1 MLRLDEPTSETALA
15 MLDFNNAVL
24 REDQLETNP
33 DGQRQQEL
41 SRRIDAKI
49 AHTIKAAAA
58 LSDHARHAHLGLTSA
73 PHAGCWLHTT
83 PSPATNNQ
91 MDPLHF
97 KTAIQRWLR
106 MPILGE
112 DGICPLCDGVLDKF
126 GDHCL
131 VCPMGGDRTRRHN
144 LLRNH
149 VYHFAASAG
158 LHPEL
163 EKPGLIQPR
172 PFIGAIAE
180 DGSRHNPEA
189 RRPADVYLPR
199 WRRGTPIAFDFAVTS
214 GLRNIAE
221 TMRDPST
228 ATTSYEDFKRTH
240 LDTERLCQADGFDF
254 CPVVVEAVG
263 GAWGPAATKVLNEL
277 AKSKS
282 MMTGEKVDHLRAQ
295 LYQNLGVILH
305 RENARSVLKRLFELK
320 PFATDVLSAA
330 AGLQDAPGEA

>member
-1 MLRLDEPTSETALA
+1 
-15 MLDFNNAVL
+15 
-24 REDQLETNP
+24 
-33 DGQRQQEL
+33 
-41 SRRIDAKI
+41 
-49 AHTIKAAAA
+49 
-58 LSDHARHAHLGLTSA
+58 
-73 PHAGCWLHTT
+73 
-83 PSPATNNQ
+83 
-91 MDPLHF
+91 
-97 KTAIQRWLR
+97 
-106 MPILGE
+106 
-112 DGICPLCDGVLDKF
+112 
-126 GDHCL
+126 
-131 VCPMGGDRTRRHN
+131 MGGDRTRRHN

-172 PFIGAIAE
+172 PFIGVIAE
-180 DGSRHNPEA
+180 DGSRHDPEA

-214 GLRNIAE
+214 GLRNIPE

-228 ATTSYEDFKRTH
+228 ATTSYEDFKRNH

-282 MMTGEKVDHLRAQ
+282 MITGESVDHLRGQ
-295 LYQNLGVILH
+295 LYQNLGIILH

-320 PFATDVLSAA
+320 PLATDVLSAA